1 MDENDGHGGLS
12 LSDVAHSKLDRAK
25 TGTVPLKLRETTTK
39 TTELLGNLKTSLDG
53 MSDFKRTKWW
63 CEMIDQLQKK
73 SGMPRIVI
81 GVLGDTGSGKSSA
94 INAVLD
100 EERVVPTNCMRACTA
115 VITEISWNNSDDPT
129 QKYRAEIDFITQG
142 EWTEELFQLYR
153 DLFDAEGRLLSTD
166 IRNPDS
172 EAGAAYATLRAVY
185 PQLNDEEFEQSH
197 PTALASYPSIKEVI
211 GAKMVVVDSDPDNF
225 YTKIQSFVD
234 SEENSGGSNGRPQE
248 RKMAFWP
255 LIRVVRVF
263 LKSEILSTGVVLVD
277 LKPGG
282 RDSNSTRAAVAAK
295 YIKEC
300 TRLWVVAPINRAVDD
315 KTAKTLMGTNF
326 KQQLKYDGAYSSIT
340 FICTK
345 ADDIALDEA
354 ADTLGIKDIIRN
366 QQERYETMQPEI
378 NSKKKQLKILESQK
392 TGHHAH
398 YKAIGTDLDTWQVV
412 HLQAK
417 NGQRAF
423 TPYESPRKRKRRTRN
438 SSAEATQLK
447 ENVEASD
454 TEESDDEDELAKD
467 LHDSCN
473 QREAVSAEDALAKVN
488 ELKEIKKAMREQKH
502 RFVEQIK
509 QLKETIDDLVASRT
523 QLKVNMYRMC
533 IQGRNLYS
541 REEIQKDFGIGL
553 RELDD
558 ELIAEQQSGEASP
571 NIQESTNY
579 EQIGRELAVFCISS
593 RGYQQLRGR
602 MKKDARVLGFNSLD
616 DTGVPGLRNHT
627 LSLTADIQA
636 CYFKSH
642 LNDIG
647 RVLQGLDLFLAGDE
661 ASLKLSEAERKEEC
675 QFLKTALKNLHKD
688 LKKDMAECMSACQK
702 AVQGTLVRAPQGA
715 SNASAKAIATVHSW
729 GADPK
734 AGGLRFHTYRATC
747 RRR

>member
-1 MDENDGHGGLS
+1 M
-12 LSDVAHSKLDRAK
+12 
-25 TGTVPLKLRETTTK
+25 
-39 TTELLGNLKTSLDG
+39 
-53 MSDFKRTKWW
+53 
-63 CEMIDQLQKK
+63 
-73 SGMPRIVI
+73 
-81 GVLGDTGSGKSSA
+81 
-94 INAVLD
+94 
-100 EERVVPTNCMRACTA
+100 
-115 VITEISWNNSDDPT
+115 
-129 QKYRAEIDFITQG
+129 
-142 EWTEELFQLYR
+142 
-153 DLFDAEGRLLSTD
+153 
-166 IRNPDS
+166 
-172 EAGAAYATLRAVY
+172 
-185 PQLNDEEFEQSH
+185 
-197 PTALASYPSIKEVI
+197 
-211 GAKMVVVDSDPDNF
+211 
-225 YTKIQSFVD
+225 
-234 SEENSGGSNGRPQE
+234 
-248 RKMAFWP
+248 
-255 LIRVVRVF
+255 
-263 LKSEILSTGVVLVD
+263 
-277 LKPGG
+277 
-282 RDSNSTRAAVAAK
+282 AAK

-553 RELDD
+553 RE
-558 ELIAEQQSGEASP
+558 
-571 NIQESTNY
+571 
-579 EQIGRELAVFCISS
+579 
-593 RGYQQLRGR
+593 
-602 MKKDARVLGFNSLD
+602 
-616 DTGVPGLRNHT
+616 
-627 LSLTADIQA
+627 
-636 CYFKSH
+636 
-642 LNDIG
+642 
-647 RVLQGLDLFLAGDE
+647 
-661 ASLKLSEAERKEEC
+661 
-675 QFLKTALKNLHKD
+675 
-688 LKKDMAECMSACQK
+688 
-702 AVQGTLVRAPQGA
+702 
-715 SNASAKAIATVHSW
+715 
-729 GADPK
+729 
-734 AGGLRFHTYRATC
+734 
-747 RRR
+747 